1 MSDGKKKPKPRQ
13 PLTRER
19 VVSAALDLVDHEGIE
34 CLTMRNLGRVLG
46 VDPMAA
52 YHWFPNKRAILQG
65 VYEAIL
71 DEVDIPAAP
80 GAEWPEVLRDIA
92 RSYQSALA
100 RHPNAV
106 PMISTEPV
114 MTRRG
119 LQLVERAA
127 RALVRAG
134 LSPLQAID
142 AINGV
147 AALAIGSTLAKAGVT
162 PGTDPVRPED
172 LEALFTQLDP
182 AEFPTMLSA
191 MKEAGA
197 DAFDRPSGFDQLL
210 DALILGLHAQLQ
222 GRAGLPKVP
231 TNVEP

>member
-1 MSDGKKKPKPRQ
+1 M
-13 PLTRER
+13 T
-19 VVSAALDLVDHEGIE
+19 AALDLVDHEGIE
-34 CLTMRNLGRVLG
+34 RLTMRNLGRVLG

-65 VYEAIL
+65 VYEEIL
-71 DEVDIPAAP
+71 GEVDIPDGAAD
-80 GAEWPEVLRDIA
+80 WPAVLRDIA
-92 RSYQSALA
+92 RSYQAALT

-114 MTRRG
+114 MATRG

-127 RALVRAG
+127 SALVRAG

-147 AALAIGSTLAKAGVT
+147 AALAIGSSLAQAGVT
-162 PGTDPVRPED
+162 PGTDPVGPEE
-172 LEALFTQLDP
+172 LEAVFTRLDP
-182 AEFPTMLSA
+182 AEFPTLLSA
-191 MKEAGA
+191 MEEAGA
-197 DAFDRPSGFDQLL
+197 DAFDRPSDFDRLL

-222 GRAGLPKVP
+222 GRAGLPKGYMR
-231 TNVEP
+231 